1 VENCKNLRNDS
12 IGNLCIKCR
21 KSLDESW
28 SYCPYCTAEV
38 YTMKCSCGRHLQ
50 VNWQYCPYCKK
61 EVIIRMSEEAQE
73 DSNEWLSKILNKK

>member
-1 VENCKNLRNDS
+1 
-12 IGNLCIKCR
+12 
-21 KSLDESW
+21 
-28 SYCPYCTAEV
+28 
-38 YTMKCSCGRHLQ
+38 MKCSCGRHLQ